1 MEEIT
6 ITLKTLLAIFS
17 ELAVIGGGTAVIV
30 RMLSPFRS
38 LKKQV
43 GKHAELLSKDN
54 QRLIAVEQGNRIICK
69 SMLALLDHEITGNS
83 VEKLKATRQELQNYL
98 IER

>member
-1 MEEIT
+1 MAELT

-17 ELAVIGGGTAVIV
+17 GLAVIGGGTAVIV
-30 RMLSPFRS
+30 RMLTPFRS

-43 GKHAELLSKDN
+43 NRHHELLEKDN
-54 QRLIAVEQGNRIICK
+54 RRIANIEEGNKMICRC
-69 SMLALLDHEITGNS
+69 MLALLDHEITGNS
-83 VEKLKATRQELQNYL
+83 VEKLKETRQELQNYL